1 MLADEHFRLTSYAE
15 DSIPAEEQAEH
26 RAPCSPGEVHIC
38 LSPGE
43 VRFPFCLGAE
53 MMGSMTSLSGSY
65 ADSLESQICQDLPC
79 FSEEEQE
86 EEQEQQL
93 HHQSHT
99 ADSNGEV
106 QPIGQAWDVLDTK
119 CRSIEELRMELRRAT
134 EAILTA
140 EPVSQPRQLEDRH
153 CHGEEEEVEEKVKED
168 AEWQDGDHQNHY
180 VHICLSPGE
189 VRFPF
194 CLGAEMMGSMTS
206 LSGSYADSLESQICQ
221 DLPCFSEEEQEE
233 EQEQQLHH
241 QSHTADSNGEVQPI
255 GQAWDVLDTK
265 CRSIEELRME
275 LRRATEAILT
285 AEPVSQPR
293 QLEDRHCHGEEEEV
307 EEKVKEDAEWQDG
320 DHQNHYDVQQQRQC
334 LTSVEEGEGP
344 APSQEEEQQ
353 AAVSVQQEEA
363 TGGTAEGQEEWR
375 LHIQALEA
383 RVEALENAGHAEG
396 TATLQGTVGAGGA
409 AGQEEWRM
417 CFQAL
422 EARMAA
428 MEDDVARRV
437 KEAMDHHFEEPEKSF
452 CYAKEEEPPET
463 AGPSLPECVE
473 ELLQPYINKIE
484 RLQRENTALKERMC
498 CFEAAHGQVGE

>member
-285 AEPVSQPR
+285 AEP
-293 QLEDRHCHGEEEEV
+293 
-307 EEKVKEDAEWQDG
+307 
-320 DHQNHYDVQQQRQC
+320 
-334 LTSVEEGEGP
+334 
-344 APSQEEEQQ
+344 
-353 AAVSVQQEEA
+353 AVSVQQEEA

>member
-140 EPVSQPRQLEDRH
+140 EP
-153 CHGEEEEVEEKVKED
+153 
-168 AEWQDGDHQNHY
+168 

>member
-1 MLADEHFRLTSYAE
+1 
-15 DSIPAEEQAEH
+15 
-26 RAPCSPGEVHIC
+26 
-38 LSPGE
+38 
-43 VRFPFCLGAE
+43 

-65 ADSLESQICQDLPC
+65 SDSLDSQICQDLPC

-119 CRSIEELRMELRRAT
+119 RRRIEELRMELRRAT

-153 CHGEEEEVEEKVKED
+153 CHGEEEEVEEKVEED

-180 VHICLSPGE
+180 
-189 VRFPF
+189 
-194 CLGAEMMGSMTS
+194 
-206 LSGSYADSLESQICQ
+206 
-221 DLPCFSEEEQEE
+221 
-233 EQEQQLHH
+233 
-241 QSHTADSNGEVQPI
+241 
-255 GQAWDVLDTK
+255 
-265 CRSIEELRME
+265 
-275 LRRATEAILT
+275 
-285 AEPVSQPR
+285 
-293 QLEDRHCHGEEEEV
+293 
-307 EEKVKEDAEWQDG
+307 
-320 DHQNHYDVQQQRQC
+320 
-334 LTSVEEGEGP
+334 
-344 APSQEEEQQ
+344 
-353 AAVSVQQEEA
+353 AVSVQQEEA

-396 TATLQGTVGAGGA
+396 TATIQGTVGAGGA

-428 MEDDVARRV
+428 MEDDVERRV